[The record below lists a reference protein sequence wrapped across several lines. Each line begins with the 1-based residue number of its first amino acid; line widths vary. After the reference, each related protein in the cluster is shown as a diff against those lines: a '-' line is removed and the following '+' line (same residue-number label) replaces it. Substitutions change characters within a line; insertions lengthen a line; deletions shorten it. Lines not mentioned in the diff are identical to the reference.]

1 MTAGPPCCDLCKCAG
16 FRRDRLSEI
25 GANILL
31 LQMACRHGYPVRV
44 YAKLDGDDE
53 PCAYDGWVRGSE
65 TPTSV
70 TLCEG
75 KQEHVFEFG
84 QIEDASFFTP
94 WSERLTGEWLR
105 ENL

>member
-1 MTAGPPCCDLCKCAG
+1 MT
-16 FRRDRLSEI
+16 RDRLAEI

-31 LQMACRHGYPVRV
+31 LQAACRHGYPVRV

-53 PCAYDGWVRGSE
+53 SCAYDGWVRGSD

-70 TLCEG
+70 TISYG
-75 KQEHVFEFG
+75 VQEHKFEFG
-84 QIEDASFFTP
+84 QIQDASFFTP
-94 WSERLTGEWLR
+94 LAERLTGAWLA